1 MTHDELAAQCRKQ
14 IELAGDSATVT
25 LVLPGRWGTR
35 ATKRLWRGGPVG
47 QIVSETMRRGRV
59 VSWCSS
65 RRVRF
70 LQRSEL
76 PYERV

>member
-47 QIVSETMRRGRV
+47 QIVSESMRRGRSGV
-59 VSWCSS
+59 VVFFSA
-65 RRVRF
+65 REV
-70 LQRSEL
+70 LAAIGAAI
-76 PYERV
+76 